1 MKIASLKNVKR
12 QVTFY
17 ITWWIHAKK
26 SFAMLNKSVVL
37 TKDISVF
44 HRITVSISEILGY
57 RKGFHILYIYCFE
70 SPYFLSRLLHSVSF
84 PVVSSEFTI

>member
-37 TKDISVF
+37 TKDILFLSV
-44 HRITVSISEILGY
+44 IMGY
-57 RKGFHILYIYCFE
+57 RKGFNILYIYCFKF
-70 SPYFLSRLLHSVSF
+70 PYFLSRLLHRVSF